1 MRKEA
6 PPAAEHT
13 SEERSLW
20 SGHPSQIENVGS
32 FVSNGLQM
40 LAILGLASALSVW
53 LGDNA
58 FFAAHESALLAIL
71 AGLALVPFGRALW
84 RALDVRL
91 LRYEVTSQRVRIR
104 RGVLSRVT
112 EELELYRVKDLTLHE
127 PFVYRLLGLS
137 SIHLHTSD
145 RSNPL
150 VVIQS
155 IPRGESLR
163 EQLRACVE
171 RQRKLHGVRELDV

>member
-1 MRKEA
+1 MIEGA
-6 PPAAEHT
+6 SPAAEQT
-13 SEERSLW
+13 SEERTLW
-20 SGHPSQIENVGS
+20 SGHPSQIENAGIFLS
-32 FVSNGLQM
+32 SGLQM
-40 LAILGLASALSVW
+40 LAILGLAGALSVW

-58 FFAAHESALLAIL
+58 FFAAHENALLAAL
-71 AGLALVPFGRALW
+71 AALTLVPFARALW
-84 RALDVRL
+84 RALEVRF

-104 RGVLSRVT
+104 RGVLSRVS

-163 EQLRACVE
+163 EQLRTCVE
-171 RQRKLHGVRELDV
+171 RQRKVHGVRELDV